1 MWTFGPRLEVEGE
14 VDSNQAGQTWAWK
27 IKDNGTVAAK
37 GTATTGGR
45 SGSFEVERQVGDLA
59 GTDTVS
65 FRARHAGQTCK
76 GTIAF

>member
-1 MWTFGPRLEVEGE
+1 MG
-14 VDSNQAGQTWAWK
+14 WK

>member
-1 MWTFGPRLEVEGE
+1 MGLEDQGQRLGRRQG
-14 VDSNQAGQTWAWK
+14 S
-27 IKDNGTVAAK
+27 
-37 GTATTGGR
+37 ATTGGR